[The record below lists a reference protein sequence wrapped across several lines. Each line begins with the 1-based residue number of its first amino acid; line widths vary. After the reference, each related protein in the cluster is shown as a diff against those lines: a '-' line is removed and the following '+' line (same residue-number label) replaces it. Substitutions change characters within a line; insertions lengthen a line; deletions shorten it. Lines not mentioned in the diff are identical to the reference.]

1 MEYLYSICFVDDR
14 PDRSPDAEVFFATE
28 PAPWRE
34 VTAILREL
42 VDYDDEGCPPLV
54 VIAEEAPWQS

>member
-14 PDRSPDAEVFFATE
+14 ADRPDGDVFFSTE

-34 VTAILREL
+34 VAAIMREL
-42 VDYDDEGCPPLV
+42 VDYDDVGCPPLV
-54 VIAEEAPWQS
+54 VIAEEAPW